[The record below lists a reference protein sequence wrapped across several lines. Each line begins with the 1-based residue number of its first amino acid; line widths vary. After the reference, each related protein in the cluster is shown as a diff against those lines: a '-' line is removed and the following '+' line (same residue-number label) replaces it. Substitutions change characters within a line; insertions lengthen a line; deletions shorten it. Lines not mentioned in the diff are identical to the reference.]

1 MQISQGSHLSS
12 HVVPRSLPRLV
23 PASQNAVQRQAAS
36 RGPGCVHRQQ
46 QIHGASYHFSDRR
59 ASSVPDAGN
68 GISKSDLE
76 NSTDEAATRVGLSSK
91 GSKKLA
97 GFWGAY
103 SKALEEHPIRV
114 KSATSFFGFLLGD
127 AVAQLVVGNPYN
139 YLRTARMVIFGILMD
154 GPIGHLWYTFLDG
167 KVYPEDPKSNKAVI
181 SKMLCDQLLWAPFFS
196 CVFFAVIKTLE
207 GTPALII
214 PTIKA
219 KLVKTLLANYAMWP
233 LAHIINFKFIPSK
246 QRILYINCVQVI
258 WSAYLSNM
266 SCKA

>member
-1 MQISQGSHLSS
+1 M
-12 HVVPRSLPRLV
+12 
-23 PASQNAVQRQAAS
+23 
-36 RGPGCVHRQQ
+36 HRQQ
-46 QIHGASYHFSDRR
+46 QIHGSSYHLSDKR
-59 ASSVPDAGN
+59 ASRLVRTHDSASSTWPSDSAGALDPSEAVESVPDAGR

-154 GPIGHLWYTFLDG
+154 GPIGDCLSLTALNGSAWLLLSFHLCAAI
-167 KVYPEDPKSNKAVI
+167 SNPWHLTKINTCCKRQALCYSRVADCQWLYALAQDI
-181 SKMLCDQLLWAPFFS
+181 S
-196 CVFFAVIKTLE
+196 
-207 GTPALII
+207 GTPSLMARCILKIQKA
-214 PTIKA
+214 IK
-219 KLVKTLLANYAMWP
+219 LLFQRCYVT
-233 LAHIINFKFIPSK
+233 NFCGLHS
-246 QRILYINCVQVI
+246 
-258 WSAYLSNM
+258 SAVSSLQS
-266 SCKA
+266 

>member
-1 MQISQGSHLSS
+1 MQVSQGSHLSS

-23 PASQNAVQRQAAS
+23 PASQNAVQRQAIS
-36 RGPGCVHRQQ
+36 RDPGCVHRQQ
-46 QIHGASYHFSDRR
+46 QIHGGSYHFSDRR
-59 ASSVPDAGN
+59 ASRLVRTHDSASSTWPSESAEALDPSEAVESVPDAGN

-154 GPIGHLWYTFLDG
+154 GPIGNHLSLTVFHGSARLLLSFHHRVTF
-167 KVYPEDPKSNKAVI
+167 SNPWH
-181 SKMLCDQLLWAPFFS
+181 LC
-196 CVFFAVIKTLE
+196 
-207 GTPALII
+207 
-214 PTIKA
+214 
-219 KLVKTLLANYAMWP
+219 
-233 LAHIINFKFIPSK
+233 
-246 QRILYINCVQVI
+246 
-258 WSAYLSNM
+258 
-266 SCKA
+266 